1 MIMGFY
7 GWPKVAKTKTP
18 QAFGDLRRLVWL
30 KFYRSRKCAPTWL
43 NQ

>member
-1 MIMGFY
+1 MIMVFY
-7 GWPKVAKTKTP
+7 GLAEGRKTKTP

-30 KFYRSRKCAPTWL
+30 KFYRSRKCTPTGQ

>member
-1 MIMGFY
+1 MIMVFY
-7 GWPKVAKTKTP
+7 GLAEGRKTKTP

-30 KFYRSRKCAPTWL
+30 KFYRSRKCTLTAQ

>member
-7 GWPKVAKTKTP
+7 GLAEGRKTKTP
-18 QAFGDLRRLVWL
+18 QVFGDLRRLVRL
-30 KFYRSRKCAPTWL
+30 KFYRSRKCAPAWL